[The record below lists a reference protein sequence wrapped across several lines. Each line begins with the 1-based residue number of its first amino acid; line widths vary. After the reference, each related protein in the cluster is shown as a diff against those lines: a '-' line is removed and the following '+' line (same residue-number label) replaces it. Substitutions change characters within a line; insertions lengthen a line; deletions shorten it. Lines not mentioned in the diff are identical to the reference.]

1 MTIYHIFGFDT
12 TRGGVCFLKEESEA
26 QYMHKK
32 NGKIVKRDILMTVT
46 RRVIGGC
53 DVYTYVGT
61 WEKVKSMKRRGD
73 DVYVYFRY
81 EM

>member
-46 RRVIGGC
+46 RRVIGRVRC
-53 DVYTYVGT
+53 VYLRGNVGKSEVD
-61 WEKVKSMKRRGD
+61 EKEGRRC
-73 DVYVYFRY
+73 VRIF
-81 EM
+81 